1 MKKKKLNKKGLGL
14 NKSKNESSHDLDQST
29 AKEKEAT
36 QEIEK
41 KRAITKYLHP
51 IFSKISIKKTNTP
64 FSSYMKKDNQKNEI
78 SDIST
83 EEETQKE
90 TEVPAEPDLEK
101 KGTYQKVG
109 SEDPS
114 SLITDENQAEVEE
127 NADDSENDLGDDEIE
142 EDKLAE
148 VSEESPTEG
157 ENEQESEV
165 FSERDGEDAG
175 IDEDADSLVA
185 KENLADV
192 EENADD
198 TENDQGDDEIE
209 EDKLAEVSE
218 ESSTEGEK

>member
-29 AKEKEAT
+29 AKEKEAS
-36 QEIEK
+36 QEKEK
-41 KRAITKYLHP
+41 KRPITKYLHP

-109 SEDPS
+109 SEDS
-114 SLITDENQAEVEE
+114 DSLITDGNQAEIEE
-127 NADDSENDLGDDEIE
+127 NADDSENDSG
-142 EDKLAE
+142 
-148 VSEESPTEG
+148 
-157 ENEQESEV
+157 
-165 FSERDGEDAG
+165 R
-175 IDEDADSLVA
+175 
-185 KENLADV
+185 
-192 EENADD
+192 
-198 TENDQGDDEIE
+198 
-209 EDKLAEVSE
+209 
-218 ESSTEGEK
+218 